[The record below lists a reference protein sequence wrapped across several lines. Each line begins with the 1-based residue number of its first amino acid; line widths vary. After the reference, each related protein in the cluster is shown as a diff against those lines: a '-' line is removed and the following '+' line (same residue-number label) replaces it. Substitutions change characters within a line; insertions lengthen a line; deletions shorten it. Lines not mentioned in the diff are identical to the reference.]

1 MYAAMDIGTNSC
13 RLLLASVNTLGEI
26 KIEEQHL
33 RTTRIGAGMGTERL
47 LKPDAIERTLSA
59 LEEFAEIIGRYRVQQ
74 LVLVATQAVRSA
86 ENQNRLVQAVKDR
99 LNWDLQIISGE
110 REAWLSYWGA
120 TSDLKEKPNPL
131 VIDIGGGSTEF
142 IGLNSE
148 KQVSVLS
155 IPLGALKLLENPL
168 SDKELARVVTEA
180 LQVFKSKEDSP
191 SYTLVGVGGTCTT
204 LAAVDLGLREYDR
217 EKVQGHRIDGSRIK
231 DIYEMLAA
239 LTVPE
244 RLKLAGIYPGRE
256 DLIIPGLQILLAI
269 VKYFNSNSVLISDR
283 DLLWALVDEMVKQ
296 EV

>member
-120 TSDLKEKPNPL
+120 TSD
-131 VIDIGGGSTEF
+131 
-142 IGLNSE
+142 
-148 KQVSVLS
+148 
-155 IPLGALKLLENPL
+155 
-168 SDKELARVVTEA
+168 
-180 LQVFKSKEDSP
+180 
-191 SYTLVGVGGTCTT
+191 
-204 LAAVDLGLREYDR
+204 
-217 EKVQGHRIDGSRIK
+217 
-231 DIYEMLAA
+231 
-239 LTVPE
+239 
-244 RLKLAGIYPGRE
+244 
-256 DLIIPGLQILLAI
+256 
-269 VKYFNSNSVLISDR
+269 
-283 DLLWALVDEMVKQ
+283 
-296 EV
+296 